1 MSRLIAFT
9 AEEILQLIPQVRETI
24 HIVKDSATQQLG
36 LVNAESLS
44 ISTLQSRID
53 LTYVAT
59 IPSLY
64 PEWLGD
70 PAFLATH
77 QIRFPYIVGEMANG
91 IASAECV
98 IAAAKSGFM
107 GSFGAAGLMPEVIEK
122 NLQKIRSELGAE
134 YGGWGAN
141 LIYNPNEPALEEA
154 TVNLFLR
161 FGVQRISSSAYMSL
175 SPFIVHYAFSGLHT
189 DPQGNIRRR
198 NHVLTKISR
207 SEVAKHFMT
216 PVPAQLLTQLVSQG
230 KLTEQEAQLARN
242 LPVAED
248 ITAEADSGGH
258 TDNRPLG
265 TLFPVIQH
273 LALQLTEKHGYTQ
286 PLRVGAAGG
295 LGTPTAVAAAFAMGA
310 AYVLTGSVNQSA
322 LEAGVC
328 PKAKAML
335 AQADMADVEMAP
347 AADMF
352 ELGVKLQVL
361 KRGTMFSRRAIKLYE
376 LYLKYPSL
384 EDIPAEEQENL
395 EQKFFHVPLE
405 EVWKN
410 TRAFFEKRDPQQIS
424 LAEQNPKHR
433 MALVFRSYL
442 GLSSRWAISGDASRV
457 LDYQLWCG
465 PAMGA
470 FNDWVKGSFLEDI
483 NNRSV
488 QQIGYNLLEGAAVI
502 TRAAQLRSFG
512 IALAAAAFEF
522 RPRLL
527 GI

>member
-1 MSRLIAFT
+1 MSQNIPSKNIS
-9 AEEILQLIPQVRETI
+9 EIVAQVREPVYVVLNKQTQRYEP
-24 HIVKDSATQQLG
+24 VLAKDNVGALHSEG
-36 LVNAESLS
+36 LIASL
-44 ISTLQSRID
+44 
-53 LTYVAT
+53 
-59 IPSLY
+59 PPLY
-64 PEWLGD
+64 PEWLGNAD
-70 PAFLATH
+70 FLATH
-77 QIRFPYIVGEMANG
+77 QLRFPYAVGEMANG

-98 IAAAKSGFM
+98 IAAVKSGFM
-107 GSFGAAGLMPEVIEK
+107 GSFGAAGLMPDVVEK
-122 NLQKIRSELGAE
+122 NLQKIYEQLQSFE
-134 YGGWGAN
+134 GWGAN
-141 LIYNPNEPALEEA
+141 LIFNPNEPALEEA

-161 FGVQRISSSAYMSL
+161 FGVQRVSASAYMSL

-189 DPQGNIRRR
+189 DQQGKICRK
-198 NHVLTKISR
+198 NHVLAKISR
-207 SEVAKHFMT
+207 VEVARLFMT
-216 PVPAQLLTQLVSQG
+216 PVPSELLAQLVSQG
-230 KLTEQEAQLARN
+230 KLTPQEADLAKN

-265 TLFPVIQH
+265 ALFPVIQH
-273 LALQLTEKHGYTQ
+273 LAAQMTEKYGYVQ

-322 LEAGVC
+322 VEAGIC

-335 AQADMADVEMAP
+335 AQADMTDVEMAP

-361 KRGTMFSRRAIKLYE
+361 KRGTLFSRRALKFYE
-376 LYLKYPSL
+376 LYAKYPTL
-384 EDIPAEEQENL
+384 EAIPAEEKENL
-395 EQKFFHVPLE
+395 EQKCFHATLE

-410 TRAFFEKRDPQQIS
+410 TKAFFAMRDPRQVA

-442 GLSSRWAISGDASRV
+442 GLSSRWAISGDESRV

-470 FNDWVKGSFLEDI
+470 FNDWVKGSFLETLS
-483 NNRSV
+483 NRTV

-502 TRAAQLRSFG
+502 TRAAQLRSYG
-512 IALAAAAFEF
+512 VAVPLNAFEF
-522 RPRLL
+522 IPRPLS
-527 GI
+527 